1 MYIYRIKK
9 IITKNNI
16 MTIQD
21 KLRKKGFQL
30 GVTINGG
37 IRTGYYATNR
47 AYGTKTRIYKT
58 QIELLN
64 AIK

>member
-1 MYIYRIKK
+1 
-9 IITKNNI
+9 

-21 KLRKKGFQL
+21 KLSKKGFQL

-47 AYGTKTRIYKT
+47 TYGTKTRIYKT
-58 QIELLN
+58 QMELLN
-64 AIK
+64 SIK

>member
-1 MYIYRIKK
+1 
-9 IITKNNI
+9 

-21 KLRKKGFQL
+21 KLSKKGFQL
-30 GVTINGG
+30 SVTINGG

-47 AYGTKTRIYKT
+47 TYGTKTRIYKT
-58 QIELLN
+58 QTELLN

>member
-1 MYIYRIKK
+1 
-9 IITKNNI
+9 

-21 KLRKKGFQL
+21 KLSKKGFQL

-37 IRTGYYATNR
+37 VRTGYYATNT
-47 AYGTKTRIYKT
+47 AYGTKTKVYKT
-58 QIELLN
+58 QMEVLN